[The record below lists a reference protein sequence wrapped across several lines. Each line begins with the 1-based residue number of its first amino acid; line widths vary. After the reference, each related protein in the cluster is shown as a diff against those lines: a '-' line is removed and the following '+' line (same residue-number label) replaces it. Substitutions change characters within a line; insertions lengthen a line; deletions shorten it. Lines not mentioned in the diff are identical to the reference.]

1 MTGLER
7 IFKRGKVW
15 WVAYYPERLAMT
27 QLGLR
32 RRSMFDRYQIVSDA
46 NAARAQ

>member
-1 MTGLER
+1 MTGVEL

-15 WVAYYPERLAMT
+15 WVAYYRERVAMT

-32 RRSMFDRYQIVSDA
+32 TWSMFDRHKIVSDA